1 MYDFINKSIK
11 NRIVVSSVAL
21 ILIITI
27 FASIY
32 YPLNQKNQIL
42 EQAEKQI
49 VTLAEMLG
57 FSVGLGLN
65 DANFELVQTAFEWA
79 KKDNN
84 VSYLAIYDESNN
96 LIVAHN
102 PKNLTVKI
110 DNLKEQRGILYFNKE
125 EYLYT
130 IQNSDYQQ
138 KNFGKILLVYSLKEF
153 NEKVSSARNL
163 SFLFWGSVLVI
174 GIFIFNFI
182 GKNISREIEEFA
194 EAAEIVGNGN
204 YDYQIKYNKNDEIGR
219 LAKAFRNMVE
229 KIKIANQELLSEKAS
244 VERKVEDAVKS
255 IKESEVYLNNS
266 VEKFLSEIKK
276 FETGN
281 LNIHLL
287 NEKNDK
293 IKELFD
299 GFLNAVNNLKN
310 MINDVKDVITY
321 ISSFG
326 YKLSAATEELTAN
339 TREQNVKVKNT
350 FNEISNIT
358 IAIEKTKN
366 LSTIATNNAQKQGEK
381 AEQGGNV
388 INQTI
393 EAMNNI
399 TNVVENAASKILKL
413 GESSQKIGEI
423 IQVIDEIADQ
433 TNLLALNAAIEAA
446 RAGEQGRGFAVVAD
460 EVRKLA
466 ERTGKATKEI
476 AEMIKV
482 IQSDT
487 NDAVNVMKT
496 GISEVHKGKEKVTSS
511 SDVLKEIIFS
521 AKDVI
526 SSIQQVEYSNDEQ
539 YEKVKN
545 IEENMNYLLN
555 VIHSNSNAVE
565 EISRELIQLNVKI
578 NQLKEMIKR
587 FQV

>member
-153 NEKVSSARNL
+153 NEKISSARNL

-174 GIFIFNFI
+174 GIIIFNFI

>member
-32 YPLNQKNQIL
+32 YPLKQKNQIL

-84 VSYLAIYDESNN
+84 VSYLAIYNASNI
-96 LIVAHN
+96 LIVEHN

-110 DNLKEQRGILYFNKE
+110 DNLKEQRGKLYFNKE

-229 KIKIANQELLSEKAS
+229 KIKIANQELLSEKAF

-310 MINDVKDVITY
+310 MIKDVKDIITY

-339 TREQNVKVKNT
+339 TREQNVKVENT

-578 NQLKEMIKR
+578 NQLEEMIKR

>member
-153 NEKVSSARNL
+153 NEKISSARNL

-174 GIFIFNFI
+174 GIIIFNFI

-578 NQLKEMIKR
+578 NQLEEMIKR

>member
-153 NEKVSSARNL
+153 NEKISSARNL

-174 GIFIFNFI
+174 GIIIFNFI

-446 RAGEQGRGFAVVAD
+446 RAGEQGRDFAVVAD

>member
-42 EQAEKQI
+42 EQAEKQF
-49 VTLAEMLG
+49 VTLAEMLA
-57 FSVGLGLN
+57 FSVGLGLK
-65 DANFELVQTAFEWA
+65 DANFELVHTAFEWA

-84 VSYLAIYDESNN
+84 VSYLAIYGGSNN
-96 LIVAHN
+96 LIFEHSSKN
-102 PKNLTVKI
+102 FTFEPPKYDLE
-110 DNLKEQRGILYFNKE
+110 EQRGKLYFNKE

-204 YDYQIKYNKNDEIGR
+204 YDHQIKYNKNDEIGR

-229 KIKIANQELLSEKAS
+229 KIKIANQELLSEKAF

-310 MINDVKDVITY
+310 MIKDVKDIITY

-339 TREQNVKVKNT
+339 TREQNVKVENT
-350 FNEISNIT
+350 FNEI
-358 IAIEKTKN
+358 
-366 LSTIATNNAQKQGEK
+366 
-381 AEQGGNV
+381 
-388 INQTI
+388 
-393 EAMNNI
+393 
-399 TNVVENAASKILKL
+399 
-413 GESSQKIGEI
+413 
-423 IQVIDEIADQ
+423 
-433 TNLLALNAAIEAA
+433 
-446 RAGEQGRGFAVVAD
+446 
-460 EVRKLA
+460 
-466 ERTGKATKEI
+466 
-476 AEMIKV
+476 
-482 IQSDT
+482 
-487 NDAVNVMKT
+487 
-496 GISEVHKGKEKVTSS
+496 
-511 SDVLKEIIFS
+511 
-521 AKDVI
+521 
-526 SSIQQVEYSNDEQ
+526 
-539 YEKVKN
+539 
-545 IEENMNYLLN
+545 
-555 VIHSNSNAVE
+555 
-565 EISRELIQLNVKI
+565 LI
-578 NQLKEMIKR
+578 
-587 FQV
+587 